1 MLCAKISVI
10 VNDLKKKD
18 SSKIAFKTV
27 KVGDGDST
35 NEIKAAKLASHG
47 IIAKD
52 KHGKLVTKVDGH
64 AFGKE
69 KVEEVIQKL
78 LKESKTRKT
87 N

>member
-35 NEIKAAKLASHG
+35 KEIKAAKLASHG
-47 IIAKD
+47 IIARD
-52 KHGKLVTKVDGH
+52 KYGKLVTKVDGH

-69 KVEEVIQKL
+69 KVEEVNPIP
-78 LKESKTRKT
+78 S
-87 N
+87 